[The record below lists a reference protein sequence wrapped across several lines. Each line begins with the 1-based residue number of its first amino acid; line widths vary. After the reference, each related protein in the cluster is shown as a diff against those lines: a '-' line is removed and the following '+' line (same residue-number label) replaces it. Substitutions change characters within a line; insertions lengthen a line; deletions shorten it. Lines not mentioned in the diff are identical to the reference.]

1 VIVDLNLGENVH
13 QNWIRFFGKI
23 LLFSSIIFNVIFF

>member
-13 QNWIRFFGKI
+13 QNWITESRNNCKKMSFFY
-23 LLFSSIIFNVIFF
+23 FSKFN